1 MISPAI
7 SPFRHVYHLSPGR
20 LLLLPA
26 TWGLFAGVFLWSAV
40 AAPEDRG
47 AMLLAAAAL
56 TLLFA
61 PFVALT
67 WYSRLVLT
75 EWGISHYQF
84 GYTVRSSWQN
94 LQTLSL
100 NPSAGALYLKEPGTR
115 SVLLRWSSK
124 VAGGVVA
131 SDAEALGQG
140 RLILLTPFL
149 AHYYRGPLREDLMRC
164 APQLFQL

>member
-1 MISPAI
+1 MNSFA
-7 SPFRHVYHLSPGR
+7 PFRRVYHLSRGR

-26 TWGLFAGVFLWSAV
+26 TWGLFAGMFLLSAV
-40 AAPEDRG
+40 ADPGEDRV
-47 AMLLAAAAL
+47 AMLLAAVAL
-56 TLLFA
+56 TAIFA
-61 PFVALT
+61 PFVAIT
-67 WYSRLVLT
+67 WHSRLVLT

-94 LQTLSL
+94 LQALSID
-100 NPSAGALYLKEPGTR
+100 PGGGALYLKEPGTR

-140 RLILLTPFL
+140 RLILLTPFMS
-149 AHYYRGPLREDLMRC
+149 HYHRGPLREDLMRY
-164 APQLFQL
+164 APQLFNS